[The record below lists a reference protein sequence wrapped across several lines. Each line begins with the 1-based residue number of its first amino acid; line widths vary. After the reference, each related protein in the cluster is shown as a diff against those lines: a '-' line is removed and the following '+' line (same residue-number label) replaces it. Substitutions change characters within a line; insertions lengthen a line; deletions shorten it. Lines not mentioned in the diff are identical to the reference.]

1 MATPQTSSWQRYRR
15 YYQQLE
21 KVAGQPQTRVYSTA
35 VFSFLAASLFGLY
48 AILPTMRTIFFLRRE
63 IADKTQVNKQMEDK
77 ITALI
82 ESQAAYEEAGDNLS
96 LVSEAIPE
104 AAKAVELALTVRNL
118 SGVVAASTSA
128 LQIASVPLVGG
139 EATTAA
145 QPSKAPASFPIT
157 VITSGSYLSLK
168 SFLDGLLSLKRLV
181 TIESIRFTPATEL
194 IPGTPTGG
202 ALQLVLQ
209 LKAYYQNL

>member
-21 KVAGQPQTRVYSTA
+21 KITERPQARVYSTA

-48 AILPTMRTIFFLRRE
+48 AILPTVRTILYLQRE

-82 ESQAAYEEAGDNLS
+82 ESQAAYEEAGDALS
-96 LVSEAIPE
+96 LVSEAIPQTP
-104 AAKAVELALTVRNL
+104 KAVELALTVRNL

-145 QPSKAPASFPIT
+145 QPTTTLSSFPIT
-157 VITSGSYLSLK
+157 VITGGSYLSLK

-181 TIESIRFTPATEL
+181 TIESIRFSRTS
-194 IPGTPTGG
+194 G

-209 LKAYYQNL
+209 LKAYYGK